1 MSNEELMR
9 EALAEMGQLLDKPRA
24 ERAAVLNS
32 LAHSKPD
39 LHALVMDLLEYE
51 TSVNRGFM
59 ETGDGS
65 NGNATLKEDSR
76 LGPYR
81 LIRLLG
87 EGGMGEVWLA
97 SRDDGLYEGQVAI
110 KTLHPYF
117 AGGALRARFL
127 REAKVLGRLAHS
139 NIARLLDAGIQD
151 GVVYLVLEYVVGQPI
166 DVACDERKF
175 NVRERLGIFLRL
187 CDAVAH
193 AHSSLVVHR
202 DIKPGN
208 VLLTEDG
215 VPKLLDFG
223 IANFYEAEAGGK
235 PSDLTRLTGRI
246 FTPEYAAP
254 EQVLGQE
261 ITTAADV
268 YSLGVL
274 LHVLLTGRLP
284 YVVTE
289 SGRVQLEHAVLH
301 QEPQRMARVLES
313 AEQDLVARNRSVSPA
328 NLRRELGGDLENI
341 VQKAL
346 KKRPEERYLTA
357 AAFAEDIR
365 RYLQGEP
372 IFARADSAW
381 YRLKKFS
388 QRNRLA
394 VGAALAVVIALG
406 IGLAVSLR
414 QLQVSQAERRR
425 AEEANEFTASIF
437 RSADPFFTGKTTL
450 SAVELLALARRRID
464 QELVDRPQTAIKL
477 LSVVGESQAN
487 LEANDAAKATFNR
500 VIELAQRQQPP
511 DVVQIAAA
519 QSWLAAI
526 AQNQGEPDAMGTLLD
541 KALPVLRAHQPGTAR
556 PLSNALM
563 HLAYIKYEERDL
575 DAAVAYAREAVA
587 AVSAALGPGNSE
599 TLLVKRHLG
608 LFYTLGQ
615 RYDEAKPIAEEVL
628 RDARALASSG
638 ERAAIL
644 ILAESL
650 YGRVLHESGGDPEE
664 SIRHL
669 NTGIALAAETYGP
682 RSATIVPMLSIL
694 KLAQSRQGDMKGM
707 VETAR
712 RASEMVDDN
721 LNKSRLLGNLGQSLL
736 MSRQLPQAVEQ
747 LRDAVEMGRKYD
759 TSRGSLRYYAQ
770 ADYASALALSGRFA
784 AADRELQEVFPIAT
798 EAKLQRELAAAYNA
812 HGITRQLQFQ
822 WSDSESAFR
831 KAMELTSPDSPNQK
845 ARSEAILGIGVA
857 TLETGDAA
865 AAEKYFRQADEGAS
879 RTFLNFIP
887 LRADINLQLGRSL
900 LAQKKIDAARASFA
914 AVDEYWRGY
923 DAGNVYAGE
932 AAYWLG
938 QGHLAAG
945 TKPEAL
951 AALTR
956 AIDILKSSPLPGHAR
971 LVKDARQAVARL

>member
-9 EALAEMGQLLDKPRA
+9 AALAEMGQLLDKPRA

-39 LHALVMDLLEYE
+39 LHALVMDLLAYE

-65 NGNATLKEDSR
+65 NGNAILKEDSR

-81 LIRLLG
+81 IIRLLG

-97 SRDDGLYEGQVAI
+97 SRDDGLYEGLVAI

-166 DVACDERKF
+166 DAACDERKF
-175 NVRERLGIFLRL
+175 GVRERLGIFLRL
-187 CDAVAH
+187 CDAVGH

-235 PSDLTRLTGRI
+235 ASDLTRLTGRI

-284 YVVTE
+284 YAD
-289 SGRVQLEHAVLH
+289 SGRGQLEHAVLH
-301 QEPQRMARVLES
+301 QEPQRMAQALES
-313 AEQDLVARNRSVSPA
+313 AEQDVVARNRSVSAA

-394 VGAALAVVIALG
+394 VGSTIAVVVALG
-406 IGLAVSLR
+406 IGLAVSLW
-414 QLQVSQAERRR
+414 QLQVARAERQR
-425 AEEANEFTASIF
+425 AEESKEFIASIF
-437 RSADPFFTGKTTL
+437 RSADPYYTGKESMTAIELLTL
-450 SAVELLALARRRID
+450 ARQRIDRELASQPENAVELLTL
-464 QELVDRPQTAIKL
+464 
-477 LSVVGESQAN
+477 VGESQTN
-487 LEANDAAKATFNR
+487 LHQRDEARATLTKA
-500 VIELAQRQQPP
+500 IEMAERMQPR
-511 DVVQIAAA
+511 DDILLAAA
-519 QSWLAAI
+519 RAQLAVVASDRGEWPEVRTLVAQALPDLRKHQPRTSRELNSALLALGFAESDERNHEAAI
-526 AQNQGEPDAMGTLLD
+526 ALGE
-541 KALPVLRAHQPGTAR
+541 
-556 PLSNALM
+556 
-563 HLAYIKYEERDL
+563 
-575 DAAVAYAREAVA
+575 EAVA
-587 AVSAALGPGNSE
+587 VAIVAFGEAHSE
-599 TLLVKRHLG
+599 TISSRSHLAFF
-608 LFYTLGQ
+608 LQ
-615 RYDEAKPIAEEVL
+615 AAKKLEESRALCEQVL
-628 RDARALASSG
+628 RDSRALASNG
-638 ERAAIL
+638 EHVALLIQAEGRYGTVLTFMGDPKAAIPHFKAA
-644 ILAESL
+644 IELAERL
-650 YGRVLHESGGDPEE
+650 YEPRNSWRSTWIGELARAQARAGDFKGVLATRLLEYEATEPGLLRS
-664 SIRHL
+664 R
-669 NTGIALAAETYGP
+669 ALTNFS
-682 RSATIVPMLSIL
+682 RSAIEAAKVPEALDLSRRAIEL
-694 KLAQSRQGDMKGM
+694 EKQYDTGKGTWLLIAQSSYG
-707 VETAR
+707 
-712 RASEMVDDN
+712 
-721 LNKSRLLGNLGQSLL
+721 
-736 MSRQLPQAVEQ
+736 
-747 LRDAVEMGRKYD
+747 Y
-759 TSRGSLRYYAQ
+759 
-770 ADYASALALSGRFA
+770 ALALSGRFA
-784 AADRELQEVFPIAT
+784 EADRVLQAGLPLI
-798 EAKLQRELAAAYNA
+798 REGNNNDRSLVWNPV
-812 HGITRQLQFQ
+812 GLNRQLQSQ
-822 WSDSESAFR
+822 WGESEQAFR
-831 KAMELTSPDSPNQK
+831 IALGDD
-845 ARSEAILGIGVA
+845 EASRPINMMRAEALLGIGIA
-857 TLETGDAA
+857 RLEMSQAVE
-865 AAEKYFRQADEGAS
+865 AENLLRQADEWAGKH
-879 RTFLNFIP
+879 FIAMVP
-887 LRADINLQLGRSL
+887 LRANISMNLGRTL
-900 LAQKKIDAARASFA
+900 LAQGKIAAANEAFA
-914 AVDEYWRGY
+914 VANTYWLDY
-923 DAGNVYAGE
+923 DAENRCAGE

-945 TKPEAL
+945 TKPEAR